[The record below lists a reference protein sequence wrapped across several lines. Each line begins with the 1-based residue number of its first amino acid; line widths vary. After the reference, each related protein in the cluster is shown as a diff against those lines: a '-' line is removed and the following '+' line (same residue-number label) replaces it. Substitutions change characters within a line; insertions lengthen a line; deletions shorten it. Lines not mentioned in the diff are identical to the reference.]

1 MSVPIALESENEM
14 SNIKYTVKGRSVPLS
29 QFGDEVKKGL
39 ETQVEK
45 TIKRIETA
53 RCPVHHQGPKNI
65 RIEIEG
71 GNVRWTFEKCCD
83 ELERAAAATL
93 Q

>member
-1 MSVPIALESENEM
+1 M
-14 SNIKYTVKGRSVPLS
+14 SNMKYTVNGRSVPLS
-29 QFGDEVKKGL
+29 QSGDVMRKGL
-39 ETQVEK
+39 ETQLEEK
-45 TIKRIETA
+45 AIKRIETA

-83 ELERAAAATL
+83 ELEREAAATL